1 MNGVHSK
8 SVNMAIEY
16 DEELDEYYEVL
27 PVSVSDILF
36 GDIKKESKKEEEE
49 KEYCNW
55 ILSKGIYSPAI
66 EVQIVSKMETGVYKV
81 ANTDSGPIC
90 EKQKISSDGLY
101 MLPNSLSSTIMGEV
115 NKFWDRSDIFK
126 EYDLVH
132 KRGIMLE
139 GSPGTGKSSY
149 ITLLIEDLLKRD
161 GLVFLINNIRDFTI
175 YYSFLKNTLRKI
187 EPTRPVITVIEDID
201 KLIINTGME
210 GEILDFLDGK
220 MSTEHHLVITTTN
233 DSSNLP
239 DALLRPSRM
248 DMRVVVPVPSKEA
261 RKKYFEIKG
270 VKEEDIEKYVK
281 ESEKLS
287 ISQLKELFIGTYVLG
302 NSFDNIIKQIKNP
315 LAKQEYSSDFGE
327 KTKIGF

>member
-81 ANTDSGPIC
+81 NNTDSGPIC
-90 EKQKISSDGLY
+90 EKQKVSSDGLY
-101 MLPNSLSSTIMGEV
+101 MLPNSISNIIIGEV
-115 NKFWDRSDIFK
+115 DKFWSRADIFK
-126 EYDLVH
+126 EFDFTH
-132 KRGIMLE
+132 KRGIMLA
-139 GSPGTGKSSY
+139 GKPGCGKSSI

-187 EPTRPVITVIEDID
+187 EPNRPVITIMEDID

-220 MSTEHHLVITTTN
+220 MSIEHHLVITTTN

-239 DALLRPSRM
+239 DALLRASRM
-248 DMRVVVPVPSKEA
+248 DMVIEVPTPSDEA
-261 RKKYFEIKG
+261 RKKFFEIKG
-270 VKEEDIEKYVK
+270 VKEEDIDQYVK
-281 ESEKLS
+281 ESKNFS
-287 ISQLKELFIGTYVLG
+287 IAQLKELFIGTYVLG